1 MRPAVDMAIFLCI
14 YIYIYYEVIFQL
26 YVSVYYTD
34 DVLNRWLALLLK
46 YGNVFTKI
54 CYRKLSSAV

>member
-1 MRPAVDMAIFLCI
+1 MAIFLCI